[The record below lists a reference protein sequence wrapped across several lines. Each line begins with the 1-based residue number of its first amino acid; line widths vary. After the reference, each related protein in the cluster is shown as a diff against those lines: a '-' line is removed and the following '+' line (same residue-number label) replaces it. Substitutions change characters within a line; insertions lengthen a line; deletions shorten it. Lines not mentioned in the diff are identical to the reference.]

1 MKKFIEW
8 FINYGFEILL
18 ISIFGIMMLLGI
30 IGIISLFVLIK
41 MIFLERRW
49 KNDTKTNKTKNTIE
63 VKT

>member
-1 MKKFIEW
+1 MKKYIEW

-41 MIFLERRW
+41 TIF
-49 KNDTKTNKTKNTIE
+49 
-63 VKT
+63 